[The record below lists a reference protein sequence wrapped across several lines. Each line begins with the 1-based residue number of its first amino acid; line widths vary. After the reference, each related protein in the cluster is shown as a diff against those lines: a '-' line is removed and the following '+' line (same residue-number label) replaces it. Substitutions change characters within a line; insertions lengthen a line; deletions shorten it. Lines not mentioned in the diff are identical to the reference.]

1 MLAQGM
7 VCWMNT
13 KDDAS
18 KAYALTHSIKRSN
31 DIKFTKFTKKEIIIG
46 SNLRT
51 SAMSKGLPKKV

>member
-51 SAMSKGLPKKV
+51 LPCLRVCQKKV